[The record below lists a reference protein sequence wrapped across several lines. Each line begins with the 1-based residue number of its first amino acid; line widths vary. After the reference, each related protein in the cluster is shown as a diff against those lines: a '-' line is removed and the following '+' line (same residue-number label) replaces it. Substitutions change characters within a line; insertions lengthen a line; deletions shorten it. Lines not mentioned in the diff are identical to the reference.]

1 MSFEIGKN
9 ETVDR
14 LIAAGRTLLAQ
25 GDTKFTV
32 VRLCAE
38 ARVGVEEF
46 RRSFG
51 NKSALFKAML
61 ETPEAESERPLIED
75 MWVERRLRNFERAL
89 KIFEER
95 ISEAKDNHA
104 RGMMRLE
111 EKLEKISRQNL
122 APMREPVR
130 EQPALIPAPQPVPEQ
145 VEKETAVAVPNLREP
160 ISQTIRP
167 APDAEPQLA
176 RLGPQR
182 LLMLAA
188 LLFITLASL
197 AGAALLYGA
206 HGKMTGRA
214 TADQSASV
222 QQMTPLIRRAE
233 SGDAKAQSQLA
244 FAYLRGSGVKRDIDA
259 AVRWSREAAAK
270 GEPDAE
276 YLLGSLM
283 QSGTG
288 LSRDPKQ
295 AFAWFQRSADA
306 GNVKAMHNLAIAYIQ
321 GNGTPKDAITAA
333 TWFARAAASGYVD
346 SAFDLAV
353 LYEQGLGV
361 QQNEQQA
368 LHWYRVA
375 ANAGD
380 RTAATRAHMLETA
393 GHP

>member
-9 ETVDR
+9 EAVDR

-61 ETPEAESERPLIED
+61 ETPETESERPLIED

-130 EQPALIPAPQPVPEQ
+130 EQPAPIPAPQPAPEQ
-145 VEKETAVAVPNLREP
+145 VEKETAVAVPNLRET
-160 ISQTIRP
+160 ISQTIQP
-167 APDAEPQLA
+167 AQDAEPQPA

-197 AGAALLYGA
+197 AGAVLLYGA
-206 HGKMTGRA
+206 HGKMTGRTA
-214 TADQSASV
+214 ADQSASASD
-222 QQMTPLIRRAE
+222 MTPLIRRAE

-244 FAYLRGSGVKRDIDA
+244 FAYLRGSGVKRDIGA

-276 YLLGSLM
+276 YLL
-283 QSGTG
+283 
-288 LSRDPKQ
+288 
-295 AFAWFQRSADA
+295 
-306 GNVKAMHNLAIAYIQ
+306 
-321 GNGTPKDAITAA
+321 AA
-333 TWFARAAASGYVD
+333 
-346 SAFDLAV
+346 
-353 LYEQGLGV
+353 
-361 QQNEQQA
+361 
-368 LHWYRVA
+368 
-375 ANAGD
+375 
-380 RTAATRAHMLETA
+380 
-393 GHP
+393 

>member
-1 MSFEIGKN
+1 MGFEIGKN
-9 ETVDR
+9 EAIDR

-61 ETPEAESERPLIED
+61 ETPETEPERPLIED

-89 KIFEER
+89 KIFEEHV
-95 ISEAKDNHA
+95 SEAKDTHA
-104 RGMMRLE
+104 RGIVRLE

-122 APMREPVR
+122 SVARER
-130 EQPALIPAPQPVPEQ
+130 PAQIHAPQP
-145 VEKETAVAVPNLREP
+145 
-160 ISQTIRP
+160 
-167 APDAEPQLA
+167 APDQWKKKQPCLA
-176 RLGPQR
+176 RICGKQFRRRFSLHRMPNRNRRGPGPQR
-182 LLMLAA
+182 ILMLAA
-188 LLFITLASL
+188 LLFLTLALL
-197 AGAALLYGA
+197 AGAVLLYGA
-206 HGKMTGRA
+206 HGKMAGRTA
-214 TADQSASV
+214 ADQSASV

-244 FAYLRGSGVKRDIDA
+244 FAYMRGSGVKRDIDA

-288 LSRDPKQ
+288 VSRDPKE

-306 GNVKAMHNLAIAYIQ
+306 GNIKAMHNLAIAYIQ
-321 GNGTPKDAITAA
+321 GDGTPKDATTAA

-361 QQNEQQA
+361 RQNEQQA

-380 RTAATRAHMLETA
+380 RTAAARAHMLETA
-393 GHP
+393 GRP

>member
-1 MSFEIGKN
+1 
-9 ETVDR
+9 
-14 LIAAGRTLLAQ
+14 
-25 GDTKFTV
+25 
-32 VRLCAE
+32 
-38 ARVGVEEF
+38 
-46 RRSFG
+46 
-51 NKSALFKAML
+51 LFKAML
-61 ETPEAESERPLIED
+61 ETHETEPERPLIED

-95 ISEAKDNHA
+95 VSEAKDNHA
-104 RGMMRLE
+104 RGMVRLE

-122 APMREPVR
+122 SPVR
-130 EQPALIPAPQPVPEQ
+130 EQPAPIQAPQPAPERA
-145 VEKETAVAVPNLREP
+145 EKETPVPVPNLRET
-160 ISQTIRP
+160 ISQKIQP
-167 APDAEPQLA
+167 AQDAEPQPA
-176 RLGPQR
+176 RSGPQP

-197 AGAALLYGA
+197 AGAVLLYGA
-206 HGKMTGRA
+206 HGKVTGHTA
-214 TADQSASV
+214 ADQRASA
-222 QQMTPLIRRAE
+222 QQITPMIRRAE
-233 SGDAKAQSQLA
+233 SGETKAQSQLA
-244 FAYLRGSGVKRDIDA
+244 FAYLRGNGVKRDIDA

-288 LSRDPKQ
+288 LARDPKQ

-321 GNGTPKDAITAA
+321 GNGTPKDPTTAA

-368 LHWYRVA
+368 LHWYRMA

-380 RTAATRAHMLETA
+380 RTAAARAHMLETA

>member
-1 MSFEIGKN
+1 M
-9 ETVDR
+9 
-14 LIAAGRTLLAQ
+14 LAQ

-61 ETPEAESERPLIED
+61 ETPETESERPLIED

-130 EQPALIPAPQPVPEQ
+130 EQPAPIPAPQPVPEQ

-167 APDAEPQLA
+167 AQDAGPQPA
-176 RLGPQR
+176 RPGPQR

-197 AGAALLYGA
+197 AGAALLYGR
-206 HGKMTGRA
+206 TGR
-214 TADQSASV
+214 
-222 QQMTPLIRRAE
+222 
-233 SGDAKAQSQLA
+233 
-244 FAYLRGSGVKRDIDA
+244 
-259 AVRWSREAAAK
+259 
-270 GEPDAE
+270 
-276 YLLGSLM
+276 
-283 QSGTG
+283 
-288 LSRDPKQ
+288 
-295 AFAWFQRSADA
+295 
-306 GNVKAMHNLAIAYIQ
+306 
-321 GNGTPKDAITAA
+321 
-333 TWFARAAASGYVD
+333 
-346 SAFDLAV
+346 
-353 LYEQGLGV
+353 
-361 QQNEQQA
+361 
-368 LHWYRVA
+368 
-375 ANAGD
+375 
-380 RTAATRAHMLETA
+380 
-393 GHP
+393 